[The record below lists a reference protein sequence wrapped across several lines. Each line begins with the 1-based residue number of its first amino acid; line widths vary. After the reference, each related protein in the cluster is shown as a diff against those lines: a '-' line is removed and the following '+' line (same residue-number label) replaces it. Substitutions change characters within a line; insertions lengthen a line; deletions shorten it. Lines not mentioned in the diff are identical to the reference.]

1 MFLRSLF
8 SFDKAAAVSAVISS
22 QKQKSG
28 ISVKLCYNMKKI
40 WISGCDSWNI
50 CHERVFVLTVCLQ
63 DAPAPSAHVMFCIL
77 PAFFFFMS
85 SLQLRPQPRKQSV
98 SPSWNLVPVL
108 EALPPA
114 SLPVKDILE
123 NQFQEPVS
131 QWVGWSVGR
140 WCRTSRGTVSMR
152 SKQKNPPG

>member
-1 MFLRSLF
+1 M
-8 SFDKAAAVSAVISS
+8 
-22 QKQKSG
+22 
-28 ISVKLCYNMKKI
+28 
-40 WISGCDSWNI
+40 
-50 CHERVFVLTVCLQ
+50 LTVSLQ

-114 SLPVKDILE
+114 SLPVKNILE

-131 QWVGWSVGR
+131 QSVGWPVGR
-140 WCRTSRGTVSMR
+140 WCRTSRGTVSIR
-152 SKQKNPPG
+152 SKQKNPPGLLFCADGFPAGWTERLFPTDLGAEEKTETTRRDLMMRC